1 MAESE
6 APAKAIQVK
15 LVLLGEAAVGKSS
28 LVLRFVQNDFNENNS
43 PTIGAAFLTQ
53 KCRLEDKV
61 IKFEIWDTAG
71 QERFH
76 SLAPM
81 YYRNAAAA
89 VVVYDITKAS
99 SLEKAK
105 AWVTELQRQ
114 ANPNIVIA
122 LVGNKLDL
130 ITDAPATSTSPTSP
144 FSSTSTSQPDNSATE
159 TPLDPTTTTEDSTPA
174 AASTEVD
181 GEALEPTET
190 EDLSKPAS
198 GAGGESQNPR
208 QVAKEDA
215 KAYAVEAGDLLFFE
229 ASAKTGLGVQ
239 EIFTEIAKNLPVESI
254 QPKTPAQAGAAG
266 SRRAAGA
273 TGPNDGNKVKLGEN
287 APKAKG
293 GCC

>member
-1 MAESE
+1 MADSE
-6 APAKAIQVK
+6 APAKAVQVK

-28 LVLRFVQNDFNENNS
+28 LVLRFVSNDFNENNS

-105 AWVTELQRQ
+105 AWVNELQRQ

-130 ITDAPATSTSPTSP
+130 ITDGAVASTAA
-144 FSSTSTSQPDNSATE
+144 ATE
-159 TPLDPTTTTEDSTPA
+159 MQTETEAETATEGGEDSVQDGHVNSDEETSGAQPETTTTPT
-174 AASTEVD
+174 AAS
-181 GEALEPTET
+181 GENLRQVTREEAEAYAKE
-190 EDLSKPAS
+190 
-198 GAGGESQNPR
+198 AGG
-208 QVAKEDA
+208 
-215 KAYAVEAGDLLFFE
+215 LLFFE
-229 ASAKTGLGVQ
+229 ASAKTGKGVQ
-239 EIFTEIAKNLPVESI
+239 ELFTEIAKNLPIESMM
-254 QPKTPAQAGAAG
+254 PKTPGAGGAASG
-266 SRRAAGA
+266 TAANRRAAAAQGGNG
-273 TGPNDGNKVKLGEN
+273 GPGNKVNLTEGAAN
-287 APKAKG
+287 KARG

>member
-1 MAESE
+1 MAETD

-28 LVLRFVQNDFNENNS
+28 LVLRFVSNDFNENNS

-105 AWVTELQRQ
+105 AWVNELQRQ

-130 ITDAPATSTSPTSP
+130 ITDGLSNSTVTSADTPTQTEVEEPHDDSPKDDDDASVKSDNAADSADTAAQ
-144 FSSTSTSQPDNSATE
+144 TSQ
-159 TPLDPTTTTEDSTPA
+159 A
-174 AASTEVD
+174 AAS
-181 GEALEPTET
+181 GESLRQVTREEAEAYGKE
-190 EDLSKPAS
+190 
-198 GAGGESQNPR
+198 AGG
-208 QVAKEDA
+208 
-215 KAYAVEAGDLLFFE
+215 LLFFE
-229 ASAKTGLGVQ
+229 ASAKTGKGVQ
-239 EIFTEIAKNLPVESI
+239 ELFTEIAKNLPIESML
-254 QPKTPAQAGAAG
+254 PKASANAVGGAAG
-266 SRRAAGA
+266 NRRAAAGQA
-273 TGPNDGNKVKLGEN
+273 GNAGPGNKVNLNDGAAN
-287 APKAKG
+287 KARG